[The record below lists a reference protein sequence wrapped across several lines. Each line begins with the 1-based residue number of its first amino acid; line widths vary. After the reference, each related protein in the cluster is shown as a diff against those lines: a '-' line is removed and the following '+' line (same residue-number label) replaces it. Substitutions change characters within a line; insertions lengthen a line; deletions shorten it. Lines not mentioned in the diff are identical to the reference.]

1 MNLKDAF
8 NKTRTDNGDIAYN
21 STKNDYLDV
30 IFSIE
35 KLKKNP
41 SETPVF
47 LNKEKEFDK
56 WFARMVR
63 DPRKVNGGMGQRE
76 LGRNL
81 MAQVETEPVDMLIS
95 GRADDIF
102 EAGWKLYE
110 YNKLS
115 KGGKYWDFLEKILK
129 RADEIKKGNDP
140 EMKMAL
146 FNVTKWL
153 PRVNG
158 KTSEENKLKAR
169 AFRDVLGLTANQY
182 QKAISNHDTVESIL
196 SRGEKVTNYETV
208 PSLARL
214 RHKTEFEK
222 DPLYAVYMNKV
233 AKGEAKIATGT
244 MGVYDVA
251 KNYYDGNI
259 TPMEADVFFNSFPK
273 ADLGKMIAIVD
284 NSGSMYDRNNSFL
297 KARAVGHYIAKNTSY
312 LKNHFIKF
320 SDNAKLLKLGN
331 SYETDME
338 VLNSFSDVGST
349 DFGNVMKILSSVTKD
364 LPDYIVVLS
373 DMQFN
378 VGSANSKDEAMKIL
392 RKRNP
397 NIKIVWW
404 NFDVDRATSPETD
417 EYGNIFMGGYNANLL
432 QFLELGFD
440 GMKFIEKLVENY
452 KDKIEKLQ

>member
-244 MGVYDVA
+244 MDVYDVA

>member
-1 MNLKDAF
+1 MKLQDAF
-8 NKTRTDNGDIAYN
+8 NETRTDNGDRAYN

-41 SETPVF
+41 KETPVF
-47 LNKEKEFDK
+47 LDKEKEFDR

-63 DPRKVNGGMGQRE
+63 DPRKINGGMGQRE

-81 MAQVETEPVDMLIS
+81 MNQVETEPVDMLIS

-102 EAGWKLYE
+102 EAGWKLYK

-115 KGGKYWDFLEKILK
+115 KGGKYWEFLGKILK
-129 RADEIKKGNDP
+129 RAEKIKKSNEP

-158 KTSEENKLKAR
+158 KTSEANNIKAR
-169 AFRDVLGLTANQY
+169 AFRDVIGLTANQY
-182 QKAISNHDTVESIL
+182 QKAISNHETVESIL

-222 DPLYAVYMNKV
+222 DPLYAVYIDKV

-244 MGVYDVA
+244 MSVYDIA
-251 KNYYDGNI
+251 KNYYENNI
-259 TPMEADVFFNSFPK
+259 SAMEADVFFNSLPK

-284 NSGSMYDRNNSFL
+284 NSGSMYDSNKSFL

-312 LKNHFIKF
+312 LTNHFIKF

-331 SYETDME
+331 NYESDME
-338 VLNSFSDVGST
+338 VLNSFRDVGST
-349 DFGNVMKILSSVTKD
+349 NFGNVMKILSSVTKD

-378 VGSANSKDEAMKIL
+378 IGSADSKDEAMKIL

-397 NIKIVWW
+397 NLKIVWW
-404 NFDVDRATSPETD
+404 NFDVDRATAPETD

-432 QFLELGFD
+432 EFLEHGFD
-440 GMKFIEKLVENY
+440 GIKFVKKLVKNY

>member
-41 SETPVF
+41 KETPVF

-63 DPRKVNGGMGQRE
+63 DPRKINGGMGQRE

-115 KGGKYWDFLEKILK
+115 KGGKYWDFLEKMLK

-140 EMKMAL
+140 EMKMVL

-153 PRVNG
+153 PRING

-182 QKAISNHDTVESIL
+182 QKAISNHNTVESIL
-196 SRGEKVTNYETV
+196 SRGEKVTNYENV

-222 DPLYAVYMNKV
+222 DPLYAVYMDKV

-244 MGVYDVA
+244 MDVYNVA
-251 KNYYDGNI
+251 ENYYNGNI
-259 TPMEADVFFNSFPK
+259 TAMEADVFFNSFPK

-284 NSGSMYDRNNSFL
+284 NSGSMYDSNKSFL

-312 LKNHFIKF
+312 LTNHFIKF
-320 SDNAKLLKLGN
+320 SDDAKLLKLGN
-331 SYETDME
+331 NYETDME

-404 NFDVDRATSPETD
+404 NFDVDRATAPETD

-452 KDKIEKLQ
+452 KNKIEKLQ

>member
-1 MNLKDAF
+1 MNLKEAF
-8 NKTRTDNGDIAYN
+8 NKTHTENGDVAYH
-21 STKNDYLDV
+21 STQNEYLDT
-30 IFSIE
+30 IFKIE
-35 KLKKNP
+35 RLKENP
-41 SETPVF
+41 NEVPVF
-47 LNKEKEFDK
+47 LNKEKEFDR
-56 WFARMVR
+56 WFARMIR
-63 DPRKVNGGMGQRE
+63 DPRKVNGGMGQRNV
-76 LGRNL
+76 GRKL
-81 MAQVETEPVDMLIS
+81 MAQVETEPVDMLLS

-102 EAGWKLYE
+102 EAGWELYK

-115 KGGKYWDFLEKILK
+115 KGGKYWEFLGKILK
-129 RADEIKKGNDP
+129 RAEEIKKSNDP
-140 EMKMAL
+140 QMNMAL
-146 FNVTKWL
+146 FNITKWL

-158 KTSEENKLKAR
+158 KTSEYNNKKAR
-169 AFRDVLGLTANQY
+169 AFRDVIGLTANQY
-182 QKAISNHDTVESIL
+182 QKAISNHNTVESIL
-196 SRGEKVTNYETV
+196 SRGEKVTNYESV

-222 DPLYAVYMNKV
+222 DPLYAVYMDKV

-244 MGVYDVA
+244 MDVYDVA
-251 KNYYDGNI
+251 KNYYEENI

-297 KARAVGHYIAKNTSY
+297 KARAVGHYISKNSSY

-320 SDNAKLLKLGN
+320 SDRAKLLKLGN

-349 DFGNVMKILSSVTKD
+349 DFGNVMNVLSQVTKD

-378 VGSANSKDEAMKIL
+378 IGSADSKDEAMKIL

-404 NFDVDRATSPETD
+404 NFNMRNATAPETD
-417 EYGNIFMGGYNANLL
+417 KYGNIFMGGYNANLL

-440 GMKFIEKLVENY
+440 GMKFVEKLVENY
-452 KDKIEKLQ
+452 KNKVENL

>member
-41 SETPVF
+41 KETPVF
-47 LNKEKEFDK
+47 LNKEKEFDR

-63 DPRKVNGGMGQRE
+63 DPRKINGGMGQRE

-81 MAQVETEPVDMLIS
+81 MVQVETEPLDMLIS

-115 KGGKYWDFLEKILK
+115 KGGKYWEFLGKILK
-129 RADEIKKGNDP
+129 RTDEIKESNDP
-140 EMKMAL
+140 EIKMVL

-153 PRVNG
+153 PRING

-222 DPLYAVYMNKV
+222 DPLYAVYMDKV
-233 AKGEAKIATGT
+233 SKGEAKITTGT
-244 MGVYDVA
+244 MDVYDVA
-251 KNYYDGNI
+251 KNYYEENI
-259 TPMEADVFFNSFPK
+259 TAIEADVFFNSFPK

-284 NSGSMYDRNNSFL
+284 NSGSMYDSNKSFL

-312 LKNHFIKF
+312 LTNHFIKF

-331 SYETDME
+331 NYETDME

-349 DFGNVMKILSSVTKD
+349 DFGNVMNVLSRVTKD

-378 VGSANSKDEAMKIL
+378 VGSADSKDKAMKIL

-397 NIKIVWW
+397 NLKIVWW
-404 NFDVDRATSPETD
+404 NFDVDRATAPETD

>member
-1 MNLKDAF
+1 MNLKEAF
-8 NKTRTDNGDIAYN
+8 NKTHTENGDVAYH
-21 STKNDYLDV
+21 STQNEYLDT
-30 IFSIE
+30 IFKIE
-35 KLKKNP
+35 RLKANP
-41 SETPVF
+41 NEVPVF
-47 LNKEKEFDK
+47 LDKEKKFDR

-63 DPRKVNGGMGQRE
+63 DPRKVNGGMGQRNV
-76 LGRNL
+76 GRKL
-81 MAQVETEPVDMLIS
+81 MAQVETEPVDMLLS

-102 EAGWKLYE
+102 EAGWELYK

-115 KGGKYWDFLEKILK
+115 KGGKYWEFLGKILK
-129 RADEIKKGNDP
+129 RAEEIKKSNDP
-140 EMKMAL
+140 QMNMAL
-146 FNVTKWL
+146 FNITKWL

-158 KTSEENKLKAR
+158 KTSEANNIKAR
-169 AFRDVLGLTANQY
+169 AFRDVIGLTANQY
-182 QKAISNHDTVESIL
+182 QKAISNHNTVESIL
-196 SRGEKVTNYETV
+196 SRGEKITNYESV

-222 DPLYAVYMNKV
+222 DPLYAVYMDKV

-244 MGVYDVA
+244 MDVYDVA
-251 KNYYDGNI
+251 KNYYEENI
-259 TPMEADVFFNSFPK
+259 TAMEADVFFNSFPK

-320 SDNAKLLKLGN
+320 SDRAKLLKLGN

-349 DFGNVMKILSSVTKD
+349 DFGNVMNVLSQVTKD

-378 VGSANSKDEAMKIL
+378 IGSADSKDEAMKIL

-404 NFDVDRATSPETD
+404 NFNMRNATAPETD
-417 EYGNIFMGGYNANLL
+417 KYGNIFMGGYNANLL

-440 GMKFIEKLVENY
+440 GMKFVEKLVTNY
-452 KDKIEKLQ
+452 KNKVENL